1 MKFDIRNV
9 EKYVTGSTF
18 LLSTL
23 AVIYKFMITNT
34 GNSDMIYF
42 SLGLG
47 GIFVTRKAVSYF
59 KPNQYYYNNIGGT
72 EVTTDPNVVT
82 NNTTNVITP
91 TPTSEQQT
99 NTVTPK
105 SNY

>member
-1 MKFDIRNV
+1 MKFDIRNL
-9 EKYVTGSTF
+9 EKYITGSTF

-23 AVIYKFMITNT
+23 AVIYKFLVTNT

-59 KPNQYYYNNIGGT
+59 KPNQYYFNNIGGT
-72 EVTTDPNVVT
+72 EVATDSNVT
-82 NNTTNVITP
+82 NNTTNVVTPSP
-91 TPTSEQQT
+91 TPEQQNT
-99 NTVTPK
+99 NTVTIK

>member
-1 MKFDIRNV
+1 MKFDIRNL

-23 AVIYKFMITNT
+23 AVIYKFLITNI

-72 EVTTDPNVVT
+72 EVATDPNIT
-82 NNTTNVITP
+82 NNTTNIVTP
-91 TPTSEQQT
+91 SPTLEQNN
-99 NTVTPK
+99 NTITPK